1 MDGFEFNLE
10 LIRTSELYTSCT
22 GVTLNCSAL
31 ALSQSESRNIFSRI
45 VLIS

>member
-31 ALSQSESRNIFSRI
+31 ALSQSEDREIFFH
-45 VLIS
+45 V